1 VYDQKQKDFFAV
13 FIKVSTGDIPT
24 EKARVLV
31 DKFRGYIA
39 DEIRIT
45 QNQGLLLKFVR
56 QEYLPYIHQ
65 VLDSLDL
72 ASPGFDSVADITTCP
87 GTDTCNLGI
96 SNSTE
101 MARVLE
107 NLINTEYEELI
118 FDRNIKIKI
127 SGCMNSCGQHSLAHI
142 GFHGSSLKAGASVVP
157 AAQIMLGGGS
167 LGDGLG
173 RVSERVIK
181 IPSKRVTQALSLL
194 LDDYHENSQED
205 ELFNDYYDRQTKNY
219 FYLLLKPLADL
230 TTLVEE
236 EFIDW
241 GHEKIYK
248 PEIGVGE
255 CAGVIIDLVATL
267 IYEAEEKLEWAHESY
282 ELKRYAD
289 AIYHTYSVFISGAK
303 ALLLDKGV
311 NKGTHIG
318 IIEAFDEEF
327 VKTKEIVLSESF
339 DALIMQINKNEPS
352 AQFAQAYL
360 AAAIDFQALIVKYK
374 ESISV

>member
-1 VYDQKQKDFFAV
+1 
-13 FIKVSTGDIPT
+13 
-24 EKARVLV
+24 
-31 DKFRGYIA
+31 
-39 DEIRIT
+39 
-45 QNQGLLLKFVR
+45 
-56 QEYLPYIHQ
+56 
-65 VLDSLDL
+65 
-72 ASPGFDSVADITTCP
+72 
-87 GTDTCNLGI
+87 
-96 SNSTE
+96 
-101 MARVLE
+101 
-107 NLINTEYEELI
+107 

-167 LGDGLG
+167 LGVGLG

-230 TTLVEE
+230 ASLVEE

-255 CAGVIIDLVATL
+255 CAGVII
-267 IYEAEEKLEWAHESY
+267 
-282 ELKRYAD
+282 
-289 AIYHTYSVFISGAK
+289 
-303 ALLLDKGV
+303 
-311 NKGTHIG
+311 
-318 IIEAFDEEF
+318 
-327 VKTKEIVLSESF
+327 
-339 DALIMQINKNEPS
+339 
-352 AQFAQAYL
+352 
-360 AAAIDFQALIVKYK
+360 
-374 ESISV
+374 